1 MCSLLIKYLYIGGD
15 FMQSKI
21 QEQLKLLPTNPGVYL
36 MKNEQA
42 KIIYVGKAINLKN
55 RVKSYFQSSKNH
67 SPKVKSMVEKI
78 SDFEYII
85 TANEIEAL
93 ILECNLIKK
102 YRPKYNIS
110 LRDDKT
116 YPYIKV
122 TLNEDYPTVS
132 ITRKILKDGAKYF
145 GPYTSAGAVHEVL
158 NLLKKLFQIRS
169 CRQMNTK
176 RPCLEFHIKRC
187 LAPCTGRV
195 AKSEYREMIKSLCLF
210 LEGRNEVVLK
220 ELTSRMQIAA
230 ENFQFELAAKLRDQV
245 LAIEKISAKQNIII
259 GSSDQDIIGLARKAD
274 EACIQIFFI
283 RSGKMIGRD
292 HFLLNGTEDE
302 TDSAL
307 LNAFL
312 EQYYNKATFIPK
324 EILLPVEIENEEIL
338 SAWLS
343 QKKNGKV
350 SFGLPQRGV
359 KKEMVLMANDNAVVV
374 LEEQMIKNSAGL
386 EQTVGAMKDLG
397 RYLRMEKELKRIEC
411 FDISHIQGSETVA
424 SMVVFSNGAPDK
436 QEYRRYKL
444 KSVEGKPDDFKS
456 MQEVVGRR
464 YRQSDGIMP
473 DLIIIDGGKGQLN
486 SALEIIRA
494 LGHYQIPVVGLAK
507 QFEYVFLEGQSEP
520 VILPPNSKA
529 LYLIQRIRDEAHRF
543 AITYHRKLRHK
554 RNLVSVLDHIE
565 GIGPT
570 RRKAL
575 WDAFGSIAEIK
586 KAKITDLT
594 AVPGISENIANNIV
608 KYFKNSI

>member
-1 MCSLLIKYLYIGGD
+1 MCSLLIKYLYIGGE

-21 QEQLKLLPTNPGVYL
+21 QEKLKLLPTNPGVYL

-220 ELTSRMQIAA
+220 ELTNRMQIAA

-324 EILLPVEIENEEIL
+324 EILLPAEIENEEIL

-343 QKKNGKV
+343 QKKNAKV

>member
-1 MCSLLIKYLYIGGD
+1 M
-15 FMQSKI
+15 F
-21 QEQLKLLPTNPGVYL
+21 
-36 MKNEQA
+36 
-42 KIIYVGKAINLKN
+42 
-55 RVKSYFQSSKNH
+55 R
-67 SPKVKSMVEKI
+67 
-78 SDFEYII
+78 
-85 TANEIEAL
+85 
-93 ILECNLIKK
+93 
-102 YRPKYNIS
+102 
-110 LRDDKT
+110 
-116 YPYIKV
+116 
-122 TLNEDYPTVS
+122 
-132 ITRKILKDGAKYF
+132 
-145 GPYTSAGAVHEVL
+145 
-158 NLLKKLFQIRS
+158 
-169 CRQMNTK
+169 
-176 RPCLEFHIKRC
+176 
-187 LAPCTGRV
+187 
-195 AKSEYREMIKSLCLF
+195 
-210 LEGRNEVVLK
+210 
-220 ELTSRMQIAA
+220 
-230 ENFQFELAAKLRDQV
+230 
-245 LAIEKISAKQNIII
+245 
-259 GSSDQDIIGLARKAD
+259 
-274 EACIQIFFI
+274 
-283 RSGKMIGRD
+283 
-292 HFLLNGTEDE
+292 
-302 TDSAL
+302 
-307 LNAFL
+307 
-312 EQYYNKATFIPK
+312 
-324 EILLPVEIENEEIL
+324 IENEEIL

-343 QKKNGKV
+343 QKKNAKV

>member
-1 MCSLLIKYLYIGGD
+1 
-15 FMQSKI
+15 MQSKI

-195 AKSEYREMIKSLCLF
+195 AKSQYREMIKSLCLF

-324 EILLPVEIENEEIL
+324 EILLPAEIENEEIL

-565 GIGPT
+565 GVGPT

>member
-1 MCSLLIKYLYIGGD
+1 MYIGGD

-324 EILLPVEIENEEIL
+324 EILLPAEIENEEIL

-343 QKKNGKV
+343 QKKNAKV

-565 GIGPT
+565 GVGPT

>member
-78 SDFEYII
+78 CDFEYII

-220 ELTSRMQIAA
+220 ELTNRMQIAA

-324 EILLPVEIENEEIL
+324 EILLPAEIENEEIL

-565 GIGPT
+565 GVGPT

>member
-195 AKSEYREMIKSLCLF
+195 AKSQYREMIKSLCLF

-324 EILLPVEIENEEIL
+324 EILLPAEIENEEIL

-343 QKKNGKV
+343 QKKNAKV

>member
-1 MCSLLIKYLYIGGD
+1 
-15 FMQSKI
+15 MQSKI
-21 QEQLKLLPTNPGVYL
+21 QEKLKLLPTNPGVYL

-220 ELTSRMQIAA
+220 ELTNRMQIAA

-324 EILLPVEIENEEIL
+324 EILLPAEIENEEIL

-565 GIGPT
+565 GVGPT

>member
-1 MCSLLIKYLYIGGD
+1 
-15 FMQSKI
+15 MQSKI

-195 AKSEYREMIKSLCLF
+195 AKSEYREMIKS
-210 LEGRNEVVLK
+210 
-220 ELTSRMQIAA
+220 
-230 ENFQFELAAKLRDQV
+230 
-245 LAIEKISAKQNIII
+245 
-259 GSSDQDIIGLARKAD
+259 
-274 EACIQIFFI
+274 
-283 RSGKMIGRD
+283 
-292 HFLLNGTEDE
+292 
-302 TDSAL
+302 
-307 LNAFL
+307 
-312 EQYYNKATFIPK
+312 
-324 EILLPVEIENEEIL
+324 
-338 SAWLS
+338 
-343 QKKNGKV
+343 
-350 SFGLPQRGV
+350 
-359 KKEMVLMANDNAVVV
+359 
-374 LEEQMIKNSAGL
+374 
-386 EQTVGAMKDLG
+386 
-397 RYLRMEKELKRIEC
+397 
-411 FDISHIQGSETVA
+411 
-424 SMVVFSNGAPDK
+424 
-436 QEYRRYKL
+436 
-444 KSVEGKPDDFKS
+444 
-456 MQEVVGRR
+456 
-464 YRQSDGIMP
+464 
-473 DLIIIDGGKGQLN
+473 
-486 SALEIIRA
+486 
-494 LGHYQIPVVGLAK
+494 
-507 QFEYVFLEGQSEP
+507 
-520 VILPPNSKA
+520 
-529 LYLIQRIRDEAHRF
+529 
-543 AITYHRKLRHK
+543 
-554 RNLVSVLDHIE
+554 
-565 GIGPT
+565 
-570 RRKAL
+570 
-575 WDAFGSIAEIK
+575 
-586 KAKITDLT
+586 
-594 AVPGISENIANNIV
+594 
-608 KYFKNSI
+608 

>member
-1 MCSLLIKYLYIGGD
+1 MFFIDKIFVYWGGD

-220 ELTSRMQIAA
+220 ELTSRMKIAA

-324 EILLPVEIENEEIL
+324 EILLPAEIENEEIL

>member
-1 MCSLLIKYLYIGGD
+1 
-15 FMQSKI
+15 MQSKI

-324 EILLPVEIENEEIL
+324 EILLPAEIENEEIL

-343 QKKNGKV
+343 QKKNAKV

-565 GIGPT
+565 GVGPT

>member
-1 MCSLLIKYLYIGGD
+1 
-15 FMQSKI
+15 MQSKI

-78 SDFEYII
+78 CDFEYII

-338 SAWLS
+338 SAWLY

-565 GIGPT
+565 GVGPT

-608 KYFKNSI
+608 QYFKNSI

>member
-1 MCSLLIKYLYIGGD
+1 MYIGGD

-324 EILLPVEIENEEIL
+324 EILLPAEIENEEIL

-565 GIGPT
+565 GVGPT

>member
-1 MCSLLIKYLYIGGD
+1 
-15 FMQSKI
+15 MQSKI

-169 CRQMNTK
+169 CRQMNTN

-343 QKKNGKV
+343 QKKNAKV

-565 GIGPT
+565 GVGPT

-608 KYFKNSI
+608 QYFKNSI

>member
-220 ELTSRMQIAA
+220 ELTNRMQIAA

-324 EILLPVEIENEEIL
+324 EILLPAEIENEEIL

-343 QKKNGKV
+343 QKKNAKV

-565 GIGPT
+565 GVGPT

>member
-1 MCSLLIKYLYIGGD
+1 
-15 FMQSKI
+15 MQSKI

-324 EILLPVEIENEEIL
+324 EILLPAEIENEEIL

-343 QKKNGKV
+343 QKKNAKV

-565 GIGPT
+565 GVGPT

-608 KYFKNSI
+608 QYFKNSI

>member
-1 MCSLLIKYLYIGGD
+1 MKD
-15 FMQSKI
+15 KV
-21 QEQLKLLPTNPGVYL
+21 EEKLKLLPTNAGVYL
-36 MKNEQA
+36 MKNELG

-55 RVKSYFQSSKNH
+55 RVKSYFQSSRNH
-67 SPKVKSMVEKI
+67 SPKVSSMVQNI
-78 SDFEYII
+78 YDFEYII
-85 TANEIEAL
+85 TTNEIEAL

-116 YPYIKV
+116 YPYVKV
-122 TLNEDYPTVS
+122 SVNEQFPTIT
-132 ITRKILKDGAKYF
+132 ITRKVLKDGAKYF

-169 CRQMNTK
+169 CRQMNSK

-187 LAPCTGRV
+187 LAPCTGKV
-195 AKSEYREMIKSLCLF
+195 DIEEYQEMIKSLCLF
-210 LEGRNEVVLK
+210 LEGRNDSVLK
-220 ELTSRMQIAA
+220 NIRSRMEIAA

-245 LAIEKISAKQNIII
+245 LAIDKISAKQNIVT
-259 GSSDQDIIGLARKAD
+259 GSSGDQDIIGLARIAD
-274 EACIQIFFI
+274 EACIQVFFI

-302 TDSAL
+302 SDSAL
-307 LNAFL
+307 LLAFL

-324 EILLPVEIENEEIL
+324 EILLPLDIEDMTVL
-338 SAWLS
+338 SSWLS
-343 QKKNGKV
+343 QRKNSKV
-350 SFGLPQRGV
+350 SFEIPQRGT
-359 KKEMVLMANDNAVVV
+359 KKEMINMANENAAIV
-374 LEEQMIKNSAGL
+374 LEEQMIKNRAGE
-386 EQTVGAMKDLG
+386 EQTIGAMKDLG
-397 RYLRMEKELKRIEC
+397 RYLNLDNEPRRIEC

-424 SMVVFSNGAPDK
+424 SMVVFSDGAPDK
-436 QEYRRYKL
+436 NEYRRYKL

-464 YRQSDGIMP
+464 YREADTIMP
-473 DLIIIDGGKGQLN
+473 DLIIIDGGKGQLS
-486 SALEIIRA
+486 SALEVIRS
-494 LGHYQIPVVGLAK
+494 LGHLMVPIVGLAK

-520 VILPPNSKA
+520 VILPANSKA

-543 AITYHRKLRHK
+543 AVTYHRKLRSK

-565 GIGPT
+565 GIGPK

-586 KAKITDLT
+586 KATVAELS
-594 AVPGISENIANNIV
+594 AVEGISITTAQNIV
-608 KYFKNSI
+608 EYFTKHRYK

>member
-1 MCSLLIKYLYIGGD
+1 
-15 FMQSKI
+15 MQSKI

-324 EILLPVEIENEEIL
+324 EILLPAEIENEEIL

-343 QKKNGKV
+343 QKKNAKV

>member
-220 ELTSRMQIAA
+220 ELTNRMQIAA

-324 EILLPVEIENEEIL
+324 EILLPAEIENEEIL

>member
-1 MCSLLIKYLYIGGD
+1 
-15 FMQSKI
+15 MQSKI

-78 SDFEYII
+78 CDFEYII

-145 GPYTSAGAVHEVL
+145 GPYTSAGTVHEVL

-324 EILLPVEIENEEIL
+324 EILLPAEIENEEIL

-565 GIGPT
+565 GVGPT

>member
-1 MCSLLIKYLYIGGD
+1 
-15 FMQSKI
+15 MQSKI
-21 QEQLKLLPTNPGVYL
+21 QEKLKLLPTNPGVYL

-324 EILLPVEIENEEIL
+324 EILLPAEIENEEIL

-565 GIGPT
+565 GVGPT

>member
-1 MCSLLIKYLYIGGD
+1 
-15 FMQSKI
+15 MQSKI

-78 SDFEYII
+78 CDFEYII

-324 EILLPVEIENEEIL
+324 EILLPAEIENEEIL

-608 KYFKNSI
+608 KYFKDSI

>member
-1 MCSLLIKYLYIGGD
+1 
-15 FMQSKI
+15 MQSKI
-21 QEQLKLLPTNPGVYL
+21 QEKLKLLPTNPGVYL

-220 ELTSRMQIAA
+220 ELTNRMQIAA

-324 EILLPVEIENEEIL
+324 EILLPAEIENEEIL

>member
-145 GPYTSAGAVHEVL
+145 GPYTGAGAVHEVL

-324 EILLPVEIENEEIL
+324 EILLPAEIENEEIL

-343 QKKNGKV
+343 QKKNAKV

-565 GIGPT
+565 GVGPT

>member
-1 MCSLLIKYLYIGGD
+1 
-15 FMQSKI
+15 MQSKI

-78 SDFEYII
+78 CDFEYII

-324 EILLPVEIENEEIL
+324 EILLPAEIENEEIL

-343 QKKNGKV
+343 QKKNAKV

>member
-1 MCSLLIKYLYIGGD
+1 
-15 FMQSKI
+15 MQSKI

-292 HFLLNGTEDE
+292 HFLLNGTEGE

-324 EILLPVEIENEEIL
+324 EILLPAEIENEEIL

>member
-1 MCSLLIKYLYIGGD
+1 
-15 FMQSKI
+15 MQSKI

-343 QKKNGKV
+343 QKKNAKV

-565 GIGPT
+565 GVGPT

>member
-220 ELTSRMQIAA
+220 ELTNRMQIAA

>member
-1 MCSLLIKYLYIGGD
+1 
-15 FMQSKI
+15 MQSKI

-324 EILLPVEIENEEIL
+324 EILLPAEIENEEIL

-565 GIGPT
+565 GVGPT

>member
-1 MCSLLIKYLYIGGD
+1 
-15 FMQSKI
+15 MQSKI

-195 AKSEYREMIKSLCLF
+195 EKSEYREMIKSLCLF

-324 EILLPVEIENEEIL
+324 EILLPAEIENEEIL

>member
-565 GIGPT
+565 GVGPT

>member
-1 MCSLLIKYLYIGGD
+1 
-15 FMQSKI
+15 MQSKI

-324 EILLPVEIENEEIL
+324 EILLPAEIENEEIL

-507 QFEYVFLEGQSEP
+507 QFEHVFLEGQSEP

-565 GIGPT
+565 GVGPT

>member
-324 EILLPVEIENEEIL
+324 EILLPAEIENEEIL

>member
-220 ELTSRMQIAA
+220 ELTNRMQIAA

-324 EILLPVEIENEEIL
+324 EILLPAEIENEEIL

-565 GIGPT
+565 GVGPT

>member
-1 MCSLLIKYLYIGGD
+1 
-15 FMQSKI
+15 MQSKI

-67 SPKVKSMVEKI
+67 STKVKSMVEKI

-324 EILLPVEIENEEIL
+324 EILLPAEIENEEIL

-486 SALEIIRA
+486 SALEIIRG

>member
-1 MCSLLIKYLYIGGD
+1 
-15 FMQSKI
+15 MQSKI

-220 ELTSRMQIAA
+220 ELTNRMQIAA

>member
-1 MCSLLIKYLYIGGD
+1 
-15 FMQSKI
+15 MQSKI

-195 AKSEYREMIKSLCLF
+195 AKSEYREMIKNLCLF

-220 ELTSRMQIAA
+220 ELTNRMQIAA

-324 EILLPVEIENEEIL
+324 EILLPAEIENEEIL

>member
-1 MCSLLIKYLYIGGD
+1 MYIGGD

-78 SDFEYII
+78 CDFEYII

-324 EILLPVEIENEEIL
+324 EILLPAEIENEEIL

-343 QKKNGKV
+343 QKKNAKV